1 MEIKNFVHEHSLTLC
16 ENNNNGL
23 LLCHG
28 CGEPSFGESYCCS
41 NCGFNPNT
49 CSACNKEV
57 TSGSFYMCEMC
68 WPQSPLFH
76 QSCVDLPE
84 EICIT
89 HYRPHCV
96 LHFERDPSDESSELD
111 CDFCQQKHSTFKYC
125 CGDCDFQIGVGCASM
140 LMKYHQGQQHVG
152 HCSHRHP
159 LTLMK
164 LHDNDMNCKLC
175 SKSIN
180 GTCYGCAPCEFYIH
194 NLCRDD
200 FPQEIRHQFHP
211 GHSLTLLADGEPNRY
226 GCDACHFDI
235 EGLRYRC
242 DNCDFDLHLECSF
255 LKPNMEYKGH
265 QHLLI
270 LIENYSNKSRCE
282 ACGFDIQGV
291 FYARCVRCNL
301 DFHVQCGSHPLPIWV
316 LHKDHKHPLIHNNGT
331 LAKDDSELHFCNVCG
346 KERNSEDPFYC
357 CVECEYF
364 AHVRCAIT
372 EIQYDD
378 KGRSRH
384 FSHKHILILHE
395 IPKNNDI
402 FCYGCREAIQGPTY
416 GCDPCK
422 FYLHK
427 SCVELPREIHHESH
441 EHYLRLRLSD
451 ISKQITCHAC
461 GKLFNGFTYHCDTCY
476 KFDLDIGC
484 ASEHPAVNLMVSTD
498 KCDSHEGQ
506 ERIGHFSHE
515 HHLDIIPESEVTNL
529 NCEFCCKTIDGRC
542 YGCVGC
548 EFYIH
553 ISCSELPTEVRH
565 PFHQLHPLTLL
576 VAKKFRYQCDA
587 CRFGIRGFRYRCD
600 RCDFDLHPDC
610 LSLKANIKYKG
621 HEHLLILIEN
631 MYHYGECAAC
641 GLTTDGAF
649 FMRCMECK
657 LNFHVQ
663 CGPHQLPLTVMVIQH
678 EHRLTL
684 MTGTLAED
692 NSDQSYCTVCRK
704 EINPEHPAYCCA
716 DCEYYA
722 HVGCVI
728 TELQVDE
735 RQKTTKHFSHEHLL
749 FLYENKWNDDIFCD
763 GCGNDIQANE
773 PAYGCDQCDY
783 YLHKSCAELPRERQ
797 HPFHRHPLFLSDK
810 FDECS
815 ACRKDIYGFGYCCK
829 DCDFILDLDCS
840 SLLPSIKLESV
851 HHKHTLTFFKK
862 LYDTPEC
869 GHCKSYNIPP
879 DELAPLDLSY
889 ICCVKCNLNWHL
901 LCFPM
906 PQTIDH
912 HSHLHPLTLRD
923 KCTELS
929 SHCYDDKYYCDF
941 CETIRDGRECVYHC
955 ENCNFV
961 VDLECVYSEVMQFV
975 EGKSKDVE
983 LRSVG
988 KSGLTY
994 SYKYIFENLS
1004 SEEKKTMESTRNG
1017 VFEELEKIQE
1027 GTRVDIFKEL
1037 NEIDVTISEK
1047 LPFYAKGLL
1056 KRVAKEHTQ
1065 GLLQLGYIDRE
1076 PEHKVREAEH
1086 KVKEAELELVNV
1098 RDYKI
1103 NPKLAPVLKKLLEKY
1118 EDIGASCPLTPKLK
1132 TIALITFCT
1141 IVEIMNNT
1149 ELKRIGLDF
1158 FQKNNNESSIRS
1170 SPFTRF
1176 KSS

>member
-1 MEIKNFVHEHSLTLC
+1 MCSP
-16 ENNNNGL
+16 
-23 LLCHG
+23 
-28 CGEPSFGESYCCS
+28 EP
-41 NCGFNPNT
+41 
-49 CSACNKEV
+49 
-57 TSGSFYMCEMC
+57 
-68 WPQSPLFH
+68 PLFH
-76 QSCVDLPE
+76 QSCVDLQE

-96 LHFERDPSDESSELD
+96 LHFERDSSDESKELK
-111 CDFCQQKHSTFKYC
+111 CDFCRQKHRSFKYR

-140 LMKYHQGQQHVG
+140 LIKYHQGQQHVE

-164 LHDNDMNCKLC
+164 LHDIDMNCKLC

-180 GTCYGCAPCEFYIH
+180 GPGYGCAPCEFYIH
-194 NLCRDD
+194 NSCRDE
-200 FPQEIRHQFHP
+200 FPQEIRHPFHP
-211 GHSLTLLADGEPNRY
+211 RHSLQLLDGEPNRY
-226 GCDACHFDI
+226 DCDACQFNI
-235 EGLRYRC
+235 QGLRYRC
-242 DNCDFDLHLECSF
+242 DMCAFNLHLECSS
-255 LKPNMEYKGH
+255 LKPNVEYKGH

-270 LIENYSNKSRCE
+270 LIEGMFDYSICE
-282 ACGFDIQGV
+282 ACGFGIEGV
-291 FYARCVRCNL
+291 FSARCVRCDL
-301 DFHVQCGSHPLPIWV
+301 DFHLQCGSDPLPPSV
-316 LHKDHKHPLIHNNGT
+316 LHKDHEHPLILNKFGG
-331 LAKDDSELHFCNVCG
+331 SLHCCYVCG
-346 KERNSEDPFYC
+346 QKRNSEDPFYC

-384 FSHKHILILHE
+384 FSHEHILILRE

-402 FCYGCREAIQGPTY
+402 FCHGCREAIQGPTY

-498 KCDSHEGQ
+498 KCESHEGQ

-515 HHLDIIPESEVTNL
+515 HHLDVIPESEVTNL

-576 VAKKFRYQCDA
+576 VAKKFRYRCDA
-587 CRFGIRGFRYRCD
+587 CRFGIHGFRYRCD
-600 RCDFDLHPDC
+600 TCDFDLHPDC

-621 HEHLLILIEN
+621 HEHLLTLIEN
-631 MYHYGECAAC
+631 MDHYGECAAC

-797 HPFHRHPLFLSDK
+797 HPFHRHPLFLSDSPE
-810 FDECS
+810 ECS
-815 ACRKDIYGFGYCCK
+815 ACRKDIYSFCYLCE

-851 HHKHTLTFFKK
+851 HHEHTLTFFKK
-862 LYDTPEC
+862 LYGTPEC
-869 GHCKSYNIPP
+869 ESCKSYNIPP
-879 DELAPLDLSY
+879 DELTPLDLSY
-889 ICCVKCNLNWHL
+889 IRCVKCNKNWHL
-901 LCFPM
+901 LCFEM

-912 HSHLHPLTLRD
+912 HSHLHSLALKD
-923 KCTELS
+923 KCVELS

-961 VDLECVYSEVMQFV
+961 VDLECVFSEVMQFV

-988 KSGLTY
+988 KSRLTY

-1027 GTRVDIFKEL
+1027 RTPVDIFKEL
-1037 NEIDVTISEK
+1037 EEIDDTISGK
-1047 LPFYAKGLL
+1047 VRFYAKGLL
-1056 KRVAKEHTQ
+1056 KHVAKEHTQ

-1076 PEHKVREAEH
+1076 AEHKVR
-1086 KVKEAELELVNV
+1086 EAELELVNV

-1118 EDIGASCPLTPKLK
+1118 DDIGASCPLTPKLK

-1149 ELKRIGLDF
+1149 EVKNLDVASLIMWWFLLKLVQRAGFKIDFALDQLKRIGLDF

-1176 KSS
+1176 KRS